1 MKLIIAYVRPERL
14 NYVKQELY
22 KTEVKKISV
31 TNVLGHGQQE
41 GFTETYRGVDIEV
54 ELLPKVRIEIGVN
67 DDFVEPTVSAI
78 QAGAATGEVGDGKI
92 FVVPLDDCF
101 RIRSGERGTSAIG

>member
-1 MKLIIAYVRPERL
+1 MKLVIAYVRPERL

-41 GFTETYRGVDIEV
+41 GFTEVYRGVDIEV
-54 ELLPKVRIEIGVN
+54 ELLPKVRIEIGIN

-78 QAGAATGEVGDGKI
+78 QKGAATGEVGDGKI
-92 FVVPLDDCF
+92 LVLPLEDCF
-101 RIRSGERGTSAIG
+101 RIRSGERGPEAIG